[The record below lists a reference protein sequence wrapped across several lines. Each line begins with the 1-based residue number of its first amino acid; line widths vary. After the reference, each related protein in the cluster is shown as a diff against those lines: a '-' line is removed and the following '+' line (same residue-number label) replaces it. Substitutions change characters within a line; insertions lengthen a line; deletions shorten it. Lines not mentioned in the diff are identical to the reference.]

1 MTTTTEFAPEQAREA
16 WDRIH
21 ELEKLDHTELARRC
35 YTSEGKLSS
44 LQEERD
50 GYVRIIDDGCCAHDK
65 RIADLQSR
73 LEDELKRREEDANA
87 ISLDHQRI
95 VDLESR
101 LDAIREWLG
110 EGRWSFIIEGIEKRL
125 HEPPGSV
132 VERGSRIDDVTPRE
146 PPPRDPLPENVTVL
160 ISARTLGLDQ
170 LNGPGGPRAPIEPD
184 EDGDCK
190 RCGYRWEEEE
200 RAGTVRH
207 ECPPGFLSE

>member
-1 MTTTTEFAPEQAREA
+1 MSNRLQLIREA
-16 WDRIH
+16 VAKMAGH
-21 ELEKLDHTELARRC
+21 
-35 YTSEGKLSS
+35 SS
-44 LQEERD
+44 LEDAYSDRAWLLSEYD
-50 GYVRIIDDGCCAHDK
+50 A
-65 RIADLQSR
+65 LQSR
-73 LEDELKRREEDANA
+73 LEGWSKDYSSIAKKLDAA
-87 ISLDHQRI
+87 ERL
-95 VDLESR
+95 VDTWHTRAEAHRTAAEAAEKGAKAAESR
-101 LDAIREWLG
+101 LSAYRSELCLAYRHLG
-110 EGRWSFIIEGIEKRL
+110 ATEQVIMEKLDRL
-125 HEPPGSV
+125 GV